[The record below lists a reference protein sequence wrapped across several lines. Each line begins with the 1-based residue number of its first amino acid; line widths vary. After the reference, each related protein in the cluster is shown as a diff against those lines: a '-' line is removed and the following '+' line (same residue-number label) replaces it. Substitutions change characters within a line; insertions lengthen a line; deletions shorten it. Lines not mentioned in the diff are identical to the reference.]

1 MNRRRLHVPG
11 QQRIDQICH
20 LTDFADPIGQA
31 FVVEDGQG
39 NREIHQYG
47 GDPHI
52 MRMARAIVAAEL
64 STHDPTEF
72 LDPESF
78 SDWVVDLAEMIV
90 SKCKQR
96 ITRGEE
102 PEGGESPNG
111 E

>member
-1 MNRRRLHVPG
+1 MTKRRLHVPG

-52 MRMARAIVAAEL
+52 MRMARAIVSAEL
-64 STHDPTEF
+64 ST
-72 LDPESF
+72 LDPGEVVDPETF
-78 SDWVVDLAEMIV
+78 SDWVVDLADRIV

-96 ITRGEE
+96 LTSGEDA
-102 PEGGESPNG
+102 EGGETSDG